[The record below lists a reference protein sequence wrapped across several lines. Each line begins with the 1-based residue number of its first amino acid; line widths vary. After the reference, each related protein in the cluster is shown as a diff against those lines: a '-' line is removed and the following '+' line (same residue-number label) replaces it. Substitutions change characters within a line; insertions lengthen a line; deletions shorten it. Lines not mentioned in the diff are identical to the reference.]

1 MARTV
6 PVSVPPTTNA
16 WPPRWVEVINR
27 PRPTGGDVVS
37 TNAPAVRS
45 WSEECVNLEIEDDAG
60 YSYSPASP
68 TESYSAQFKIS
79 VNSIQYDLFKLYS
92 TDITIEDYVNMLYT

>member
-37 TNAPAVRS
+37 TNAPAVKS
-45 WSEECVNLEIEDDAG
+45 LLEDCVNLPVKVEDDAG

-68 TESYSAQFKIS
+68 TESYSAQF
-79 VNSIQYDLFKLYS
+79 
-92 TDITIEDYVNMLYT
+92 